1 MDTETPYR
9 DTLTLEEREVFAYL
23 CSMLPPIA
31 EDGPEDRETRDRRAM
46 RAVLALH
53 PYDDFEARL
62 AARIVAMDA
71 RSAEGLRLAAD
82 AASDPTTTRQ
92 CIAQAALM
100 ARQSDST
107 LRLLR
112 RMQAERDK
120 GLAAMHPAHMG
131 RAGYWFREVGVPE
144 DAASPPEPDP
154 AADGELH
161 LTPVQIEVDAKL
173 YEIMYPDR
181 VRRIVAAGG
190 LPPDLDFGPPE
201 AKMVAAL
208 LRRAGHAQRAQ
219 SHEVG

>member
-9 DTLTLEEREVFAYL
+9 DALTLEEREIFAYL
-23 CSMLPPIA
+23 CSMQPPVA
-31 EDGPEDRETRDRRAM
+31 EDRETRDRRAM

-71 RSAEGLRLAAD
+71 RSAEGLRLAGD

-100 ARQSDST
+100 ARQSDAT

-120 GLAAMHPAHMG
+120 GLAAMYPAHMG
-131 RAGYWFREVGVPE
+131 RAGYWFY
-144 DAASPPEPDP
+144 S
-154 AADGELH
+154 
-161 LTPVQIEVDAKL
+161 
-173 YEIMYPDR
+173 
-181 VRRIVAAGG
+181 RRN
-190 LPPDLDFGPPE
+190 
-201 AKMVAAL
+201 
-208 LRRAGHAQRAQ
+208 
-219 SHEVG
+219 